1 MIKHKNRK
9 AKMYKNEMISVIT
22 PVYNAE
28 EFLKETIDS
37 VLNQTY
43 ENLEYI
49 LVDDCS
55 SDNSSEI
62 IKHYTETDSR
72 VKYIKLK
79 ENSGAAVARN
89 TGLENA
95 AGRYIAF
102 IDSDDVWYEDKLE
115 KQINFMSKDITFT
128 YTKYER
134 MSEDGRIL
142 GAPDFPE
149 KLNYSGLLKN
159 TAIACSTVVI
169 DRNSIGD
176 FKMPLV
182 RKGQDTAT
190 WLKILKTHDY
200 AYLVDE
206 VLSQYRS
213 REGSLSDNKISALKR
228 TWNTY
233 RNIEKLPLYKAFY
246 YFVFYIINAFRR
258 RL

>member
-1 MIKHKNRK
+1 MFILVNHTVT
-9 AKMYKNEMISVIT
+9 VIT

-28 EFLKETIDS
+28 EFLRETIES

-43 ENLEYI
+43 KDFEYLLI
-49 LVDDCS
+49 DDCS
-55 SDNSSEI
+55 TDSSASI
-62 IKHYTETDSR
+62 IKKYREHDSR
-72 VKYIKLK
+72 IKYMKLE

-89 TGLENA
+89 KGLENA
-95 AGRYIAF
+95 EGRYIAF
-102 IDSDDVWYEDKLE
+102 VDSDDKWYPKKLE
-115 KQINFMSKDITFT
+115 KQLTFMQINKRAFT

-134 MSEDGRIL
+134 ISEAGEFL
-142 GAPDFPE
+142 GAPEFPE

-169 DRNSIGD
+169 DKSVIGD
-176 FKMPLV
+176 FRMPLV

-190 WLKILKTHDY
+190 WLNILKKHDY

-206 VLSQYRS
+206 VLNQYRS
-213 REGSLSDNKISALKR
+213 REGSLSSDKFGALKR

-233 RNIEKLPLYKAFY
+233 RNLEQLPLYKALY
-246 YFVFYIINAFRR
+246 YFMFYAWNAIKR

>member
-1 MIKHKNRK
+1 MSSP
-9 AKMYKNEMISVIT
+9 EVSVIT

-28 EFLKETIDS
+28 KFLSETMKS

-43 ENLEYI
+43 GDFEYLLI
-49 LVDDCS
+49 DDCS
-55 SDNSSEI
+55 IDKSSTI
-62 IKHYTETDSR
+62 IKSYLENDER
-72 VKYIKLK
+72 IKYIRLA

-95 AGRYIAF
+95 KGRFIAF
-102 IDSDDVWYEDKLE
+102 VDSDDKWYPEKLE
-115 KQINFMSKDITFT
+115 KQLIFMTENKKAFT

-134 MSEDGRIL
+134 ITEAGEFL
-142 GAPDFPE
+142 GAPDFPV

-169 DRNSIGD
+169 DKNVIGD
-176 FKMPLV
+176 FRMPLV

-190 WLKILKTHDY
+190 WLKILKKHDY

-206 VLSQYRS
+206 VLNQYRA
-213 REGSLSDNKISALKR
+213 REGSLSSDKFDALKR

-233 RNIEKLPLYKAFY
+233 RNIERLPLYKAGY
-246 YFVFYIINAFRR
+246 YFPFYIWNALKR

>member
-1 MIKHKNRK
+1 MFMSKT
-9 AKMYKNEMISVIT
+9 EVSVIT

-43 ENLEYI
+43 TSFEYLLI
-49 LVDDCS
+49 DDCS
-55 SDNSSEI
+55 TDSSAEI
-62 IKHYTETDSR
+62 IKKNSKRDSR
-72 VKYIKLK
+72 VKYIKLA

-89 TGLENA
+89 TGLEKAN
-95 AGRYIAF
+95 GRFIAF
-102 IDSDDVWYEDKLE
+102 IDSDDKWYPGKLE
-115 KQINFMSKDITFT
+115 KQLSFMINDRKAFT

-134 MSEDGRIL
+134 ISEDEGEVF
-142 GAPDFPE
+142 GTPDFP
-149 KLNYSGLLKN
+149 KRLDYTGLLKN

-169 DRNSIGD
+169 DRQVIGD
-176 FKMPLV
+176 FRMPLV

-190 WLKILKTHDY
+190 WLEILREHDY

-206 VLSQYRS
+206 VLNQYRA
-213 REGSLSDNKISALKR
+213 REGSLSSNKLDALKR

-233 RNIEKLPLYKAFY
+233 RNIEKLPLHKAIY
-246 YFVFYIINAFRR
+246 YFTFYVWNAVKR

>member
-37 VLNQTY
+37 VLSQTY

-55 SDNSSEI
+55 SDNSPEI

-115 KQINFMSKDITFT
+115 KQINFMSKDIAFT

-134 MSEDGRIL
+134 MSEDGR
-142 GAPDFPE
+142 DR
-149 KLNYSGLLKN
+149 KS
-159 TAIACSTVVI
+159 VV
-169 DRNSIGD
+169 
-176 FKMPLV
+176 
-182 RKGQDTAT
+182 
-190 WLKILKTHDY
+190 
-200 AYLVDE
+200 
-206 VLSQYRS
+206 
-213 REGSLSDNKISALKR
+213 
-228 TWNTY
+228 
-233 RNIEKLPLYKAFY
+233 
-246 YFVFYIINAFRR
+246 
-258 RL
+258 